1 MKTYGHLWQN
11 LAEFLL
17 DWEMSET
24 KVVVEIKTLFVF
36 RNCSSE
42 NSAIYEITWKNVEP
56 DRPQMAV

>member
-1 MKTYGHLWQN
+1 
-11 LAEFLL
+11 
-17 DWEMSET
+17 MSET